1 MTTELKK
8 EYETEL
14 IKLNKN
20 VESYNK
26 LITYFAKSMSHQIEE
41 EQIFNR
47 ANDIISCIKTK
58 RQYQKRIKE
67 ISQIILS

>member
-1 MTTELKK
+1 MTTQLKK

-14 IKLNKN
+14 IELNKN

-26 LITYFAKSMSHQIEE
+26 LITYFTKSMIHQIEE
-41 EQIFNR
+41 EQIFNT

-58 RQYQKRIKE
+58 KQYQKRIEE